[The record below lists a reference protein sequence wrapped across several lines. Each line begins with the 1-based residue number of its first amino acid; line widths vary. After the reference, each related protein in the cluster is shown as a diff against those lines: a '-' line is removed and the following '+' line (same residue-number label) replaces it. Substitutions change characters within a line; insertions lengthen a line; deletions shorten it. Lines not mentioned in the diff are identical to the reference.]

1 MPPHYEVSRQSR
13 QESRSS
19 SSHERGSS
27 APPPWNDSPWDA
39 EPDALGSSAL
49 PRQRPRAQNA
59 PDYWKALPEV
69 PSRFRLGEDE
79 MPWSASSWPGEFGMP
94 DESEVVDD
102 YSSELSM
109 KFRDVSLTNATPMP
123 RERGDDGRRHDLEA
137 LSAAMVTV
145 DNGFENQW
153 WYQGERQQ
161 ITAPGVVA
169 GDLHTTAAALAN
181 TTTTATAEAVV
192 SPLPPLQT
200 PVHLHQQ
207 LGGYD
212 TRESMGWVS
221 AQGGDSHA
229 SMMSA
234 TIYNPSVLVSPMS
247 EYASPRLH
255 RSMTTRSEELFF
267 YS

>member
-1 MPPHYEVSRQSR
+1 MPPRYEVSRQSR
-13 QESRSS
+13 QDSRSS

-49 PRQRPRAQNA
+49 PRQRPRTQNA

-79 MPWSASSWPGEFGMP
+79 MPWSATSWPGEFGMP
-94 DESEVVDD
+94 DESEVDD

-109 KFRDVSLTNATPMP
+109 KFRDVSLTNATQVS
-123 RERGDDGRRHDLEA
+123 RDRDDGRRQELEA

-161 ITAPGVVA
+161 IAPVA
-169 GDLHTTAAALAN
+169 GDLHTTATMAS
-181 TTTTATAEAVV
+181 TTATAEAV
-192 SPLPPLQT
+192 PQT
-200 PVHLHQQ
+200 PVQQ
-207 LGGYD
+207 LGYD
-212 TRESMGWVS
+212 TRESMGW
-221 AQGGDSHA
+221 ATAPGDSHA

-255 RSMTTRSEELFF
+255 RSMTTRSEELFL